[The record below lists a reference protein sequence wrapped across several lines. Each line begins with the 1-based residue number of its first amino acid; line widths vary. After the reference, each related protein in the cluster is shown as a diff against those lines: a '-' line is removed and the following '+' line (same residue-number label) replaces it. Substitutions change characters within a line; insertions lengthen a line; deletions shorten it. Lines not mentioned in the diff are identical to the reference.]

1 MRRSKALN
9 MEYPAEIRTTP
20 RVIDVDGNQFKRDF
34 NRVPFLLRHTL
45 CGDPLLSL
53 DALKVLTGK
62 LQAIPGE
69 VYADVDVDRVDQR
82 WDEVSRPTSS
92 PGALVDSIADAKAWV
107 VIRRAEMD
115 PRYGVLLDET
125 VRQIETL
132 LGRNLQNQMRA
143 QNAIVFLSSPRR
155 ITTYHIDRECNF
167 ILQIS
172 GEKTVY
178 VFDQNDRDV
187 LPEEELER
195 FWTVDNNAAVYKPE
209 YQSRAKVFYL
219 RPGDG
224 LHVPVNA
231 PHWVQNGNDISVTL
245 SLNFQFNDE
254 LLANQYRANF
264 CLRKLGLKPQPPGK
278 SKGLD
283 RVKSLLM
290 GQLWLLRRPLRALR

>member
-1 MRRSKALN
+1 
-9 MEYPAEIRTTP
+9 MEYPAEISTTP
-20 RVIDVDGNQFKRDF
+20 KVIDVDGVQFKRDF

-45 CGDPLLSL
+45 CGDTLFSL

-69 VYADVDVDRVDQR
+69 VYADVDVDRIDQR
-82 WDEVSRPTSS
+82 WDEVARPTTS
-92 PGALVDSIADAKAWV
+92 PGALVDNMADAKAWV

-115 PRYGVLLDET
+115 PSYGVLLDET
-125 VRQIETL
+125 IRQIEAL
-132 LGRNLQNQMRA
+132 LGRNLQNQTRA

-195 FWTVDNNAAVYKPE
+195 FWTVDNNAAIYKPE
-209 YQSRAKVFYL
+209 YQSRAKVFHL

-231 PHWVQNGNDISVTL
+231 PHWVQNGDDISVTL

-283 RVKSLLM
+283 RFKSLLM
-290 GQLWLLRRPLRALR
+290 GQLWILRRPLRAFR

>member
-1 MRRSKALN
+1 LN

>member
-1 MRRSKALN
+1 

>member
-1 MRRSKALN
+1 

-20 RVIDVDGNQFKRDF
+20 KVIDVDGNQFKRDF

-290 GQLWLLRRPLRALR
+290 GQLWMLRRPLKALR